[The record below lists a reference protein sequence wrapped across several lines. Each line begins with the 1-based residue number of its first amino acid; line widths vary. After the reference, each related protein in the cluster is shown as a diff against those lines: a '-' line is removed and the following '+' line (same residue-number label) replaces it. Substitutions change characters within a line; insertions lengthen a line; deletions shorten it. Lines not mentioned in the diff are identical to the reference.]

1 MGIPVPSG
9 LTPEETDACD
19 RFSLLV
25 WGTLLFDR
33 QPSHNGRHGYEC
45 EFCSP
50 VLEQQRLDAERRLVP
65 VRQPWQPMGLA
76 A

>member
-9 LTPEETDACD
+9 MSDEQILSCE

-25 WGTLLFDR
+25 WGKTLFEYE
-33 QPSHNGRHGYEC
+33 PSHNGRHGYACEEC
-45 EFCSP
+45 
-50 VLEQQRLDAERRLVP
+50 VAALEARDAELERIRAIP
-65 VRQPWQPMGLA
+65 QPWEAKA